1 MIEQL
6 FAGFGAALTFSN
18 LAFIAAGIAL
28 GIVIG
33 AIPGLGSVTALA
45 VLIPVTFY
53 MSPLAAIAFLVGVNK
68 GGTSGGAVP
77 AILLNSPGTPEAAAS
92 ALDGYPMARRG
103 EAQRA
108 MKFALY
114 ASVTG
119 DTLSDLLLIALV
131 VPFAAIALQ
140 FGPLEYC
147 AILLF
152 AFSLLAGISG
162 ESPLKGFIAIF
173 LGVFLS
179 TIGLDPVDST
189 SRMTFDEVNLYDG
202 LPLAA
207 VAIGALALASVV
219 EQLFDLWRRGGE
231 GAAAEAVKLERVR
244 TGLPA
249 REFFGHWKT
258 IGRSA
263 LIGSGVGMLPGL
275 GVTLA
280 AFLSYGA
287 ARRASAAP
295 ASFGKG
301 NPEGIIATEAANS
314 AVVGANL
321 VPTIALGIPGNI
333 AAALLI
339 GAFII
344 HGIVPGPFMM
354 TMHGDLIYALFASML
369 MANLVHLV
377 IGKLGIPLWAVVAR
391 TPKTLILPPVILLCI
406 VGVYLPGQSLFDV
419 AVMLVFAGIGLAMR
433 RTGFSV
439 VCLVIGFLLG
449 GMFETSLRQSLLLYK
464 SDLWVLFESPIALV
478 FLALTLFV
486 LIRSLW
492 KSQLWVGRFRKERT
506 E

>member
-1 MIEQL
+1 MIEDL
-6 FAGFGAALTFSN
+6 LIGFSAALTPIN
-18 LAFIAAGIAL
+18 LVFIAAGVAL

-53 MSPLAAIAFLVGVNK
+53 MEPLAAIAFLVGVNK
-68 GGTSGGAVP
+68 GGTSGGAIP
-77 AILLNSPGTPEAAAS
+77 AILLNSPGTPEAAAT
-92 ALDGYPMARRG
+92 ALDGYPLTRRG
-103 EAQRA
+103 EGVRA

-114 ASVTG
+114 SSVTG
-119 DTLSDLLLIALV
+119 DTLSDLLLIVLV

-140 FGPLEYC
+140 FGPLEFS

-152 AFSLLAGISG
+152 AFALLAGITDQ
-162 ESPLKGFIAIF
+162 SPVKGLIAIF
-173 LGVFLS
+173 AGVFLS
-179 TIGLDPVDST
+179 TIGLDPVESS
-189 SRMTFDEVNLYDG
+189 SRMTFDKVELFDG

-207 VAIGALALASVV
+207 VAIGALALSSVL
-219 EQLFDLWRRGGE
+219 EQIFDLWRTGSRSSAGTDNTDPTGPTRLPLPE
-231 GAAAEAVKLERVR
+231 FLSHWR
-244 TGLPA
+244 TIL
-249 REFFGHWKT
+249 
-258 IGRSA
+258 RSA

-287 ARRASAAP
+287 ARRAAP
-295 ASFGKG
+295 DPSSFGKG
-301 NPEGIIATEAANS
+301 NPQGIIATEAANS

-369 MANLVHLV
+369 LANGLHLV
-377 IGKLGIPLWAVVAR
+377 IGRIGIPVWGMIAR
-391 TPKTLILPPVILLCI
+391 TPKAVILPPVLILCI

-419 AVMLVFAGIGLAMR
+419 AVMLVFAGLGLAMR

-439 VCLVIGFLLG
+439 VGLVIGFLLG

-464 SDLWVLFESPIALV
+464 ADWTGIVESPIAIV
-478 FLALTLFV
+478 FLVLTLV
-486 LIRSLW
+486 IVVRALRR
-492 KSQLWVGRFRKERT
+492 V
-506 E
+506 

>member
-6 FAGFGAALTFSN
+6 VTGFASAFTLVN

-45 VLIPVTFY
+45 VLIPVTYY

-68 GGTSGGAVP
+68 GGTSGGAIP
-77 AILLNSPGTPEAAAS
+77 AILLNSPGTPEAAAT
-92 ALDGYPMARRG
+92 ALDGYPMAKRG
-103 EAQRA
+103 EAERA

-114 ASVTG
+114 SSVTG
-119 DTLSDLLLIALV
+119 DTISDILLILLV
-131 VPFAAIALQ
+131 VPFAAVALQ
-140 FGPLEYC
+140 FGPLEFTSV
-147 AILLF
+147 LLF
-152 AFSLLAGISG
+152 AFALLAGLSG
-162 ESPLKGFIAIF
+162 DSPIKGFIAIF

-179 TIGLDPVDST
+179 TVGLDPVDST
-189 SRMTFDEVNLYDG
+189 SRMTFDQVNLYDG
-202 LPLAA
+202 FPLAA

-219 EQLFDLWRRGGE
+219 EQILELRRGGGDVTTALDVKSRPADAGL
-231 GAAAEAVKLERVR
+231 GA
-244 TGLPA
+244 G
-249 REFFGHWKT
+249 EFFGHWKT

-287 ARRASAAP
+287 ARKASKKP
-295 ASFGKG
+295 ESFGTG

-369 MANLVHLV
+369 IANGLHLI
-377 IGKLGIPLWAVVAR
+377 IGRAGISFWAMIAR
-391 TPKTLILPPVILLCI
+391 VPKSIILPPVVVLCI

-419 AVMLVFAGIGLAMR
+419 GVMLVFAGVGLVMR

-449 GMFETSLRQSLLLYK
+449 GMFETSLRQSLLIYKNDFSQILY
-464 SDLWVLFESPIALV
+464 SPISMV
-478 FLALTLFV
+478 FLVLTAFIMV
-486 LIRSLW
+486 RSLRH
-492 KSQLWVGRFRKERT
+492 L
-506 E
+506 

>member
-6 FAGFGAALTFSN
+6 VAGFGAAMTLTN
-18 LAFIAAGIAL
+18 LAFIFGGIAL

-68 GGTSGGAVP
+68 GGTSGGAIP

-92 ALDGYPMARRG
+92 ALDGYPMTKRG

-119 DTLSDLLLIALV
+119 DTISDVLLIALV
-131 VPFAAIALQ
+131 VPFSAIALE
-140 FGPLEYC
+140 FGPLEYS

-152 AFSLLAGISG
+152 AFALLAGISG
-162 ESPLKGFIAIF
+162 RSPLKGLVAIF
-173 LGVFLS
+173 LGVFFS
-179 TIGLDPVDST
+179 TIGLDPVDSS

-202 LPLAA
+202 LPIAA

-219 EQLFDLWRRGGE
+219 EQLFDLRHAGGE
-231 GAAAEAVKLERVR
+231 RSLTEEAQRPQANTR
-244 TGLPA
+244 LPV
-249 REFFGHWKT
+249 REFVGHWRT

-287 ARRASAAP
+287 ARRASKEP
-295 ASFGKG
+295 ETFGQG
-301 NPEGIIATEAANS
+301 NPQGIIATEAANS

-369 MANLVHLV
+369 MANAVHLV
-377 IGKLGIPLWAVVAR
+377 VGKLGIPLWALIAR
-391 TPKTLILPPVILLCI
+391 TPKTFILPPVIVLCI

-419 AVMLVFAGIGLAMR
+419 AVMLAFAGIGLVMR
-433 RTGFSV
+433 RTGYSV

-449 GMFETSLRQSLLLYK
+449 GMFETSLRQSLLLYR
-464 SDLWVLFESPIALV
+464 SDLWIVFESPIALV
-478 FLALTLFV
+478 CLALTAVV
-486 LIRSLW
+486 LLRSAV
-492 KSQLWVGRFRKERT
+492 KRRP
-506 E
+506 